1 MINNA
6 VNNGSASSRNLRQV
20 CTDPLLLQSGEI
32 DIPDLIVTD
41 QLPITQSLGPANG
54 RLVTGEIGVLAIGT
68 QSPGDVVLPSDCTQR
83 ELRLACRMLVEIVR
97 LRRKLSEAQNSQRA
111 LHSMAFRDPLTGLA
125 NRRKWD
131 QELAQRV
138 PLMARK
144 TGPAV
149 LVIALLDI
157 DFFKPIND
165 RLGHVAGDLVL
176 QRVAHGLTAN
186 VSDHHLVARVGGDEF
201 GVVMDGLLAPD
212 VASVIDSLRRA
223 IQHQPDGS
231 GQDEPV
237 VTASAGVAIVPAGL
251 HLAPIEA
258 VTAADRALCDAK
270 QQGRS
275 RTVVVDLGNGS
286 EQRRES

>member
-1 MINNA
+1 
-6 VNNGSASSRNLRQV
+6 
-20 CTDPLLLQSGEI
+20 
-32 DIPDLIVTD
+32 
-41 QLPITQSLGPANG
+41 
-54 RLVTGEIGVLAIGT
+54 
-68 QSPGDVVLPSDCTQR
+68 
-83 ELRLACRMLVEIVR
+83 
-97 LRRKLSEAQNSQRA
+97 
-111 LHSMAFRDPLTGLA
+111 MAFRDPLTGLA

-251 HLAPIEA
+251 HL
-258 VTAADRALCDAK
+258 
-270 QQGRS
+270 
-275 RTVVVDLGNGS
+275 
-286 EQRRES
+286 RRY